1 MNGRCVAGGWGDPPE
16 PPIPAAR
23 PERAA
28 PRPPSTAGSPALTE
42 ADRRAYRARQ
52 RYIARFAAPP
62 SDDIDPLVDP
72 VGWIEALK
80 AEVADGQLDVLIEAQ
95 KPEPPPMTVDEILD
109 ESDRW
114 LAEEEAKG
122 RRPPA

>member
-16 PPIPAAR
+16 PPIPATAWMRRSATIRAR
-23 PERAA
+23 STPAPFPNAVTIA
-28 PRPPSTAGSPALTE
+28 PRSPA
-42 ADRRAYRARQ
+42 ASS
-52 RYIARFAAPP
+52 AA
-62 SDDIDPLVDP
+62 VDP